1 MSTSFLSSSL
11 LHPGSGVDDDMVNGD
26 EPKHVTIAEDD
37 LVHQPATT
45 VVVDNQL
52 LLWCGVAGVAVAAQL
67 EFHLQLCHASV
78 SLPELE

>member
-52 LLWCGVAGVAVAAQL
+52 LL
-67 EFHLQLCHASV
+67 
-78 SLPELE
+78 